1 MQWRVLIRKNKKLEE
16 FRELSKDEQIAK
28 ANLELK
34 KIEEPTFKK
43 LGRKLGFS
51 NTTEFFRNYKINVN
65 QKTLEPKIIRKVTKI
80 NNLTREVTDITQ
92 EDIKTLKEMIVD
104 YKRRK
109 EVSNSDINDDE
120 IIIRSIRV
128 SKNIMKS
135 FIDYCDYLGLKQTQ
149 AINRALKDFIN
160 K

>member
-1 MQWRVLIRKNKKLEE
+1 M
-16 FRELSKDEQIAK
+16 
-28 ANLELK
+28 
-34 KIEEPTFKK
+34 
-43 LGRKLGFS
+43 
-51 NTTEFFRNYKINVN
+51 
-65 QKTLEPKIIRKVTKI
+65 EPKIIRKVTKI

-135 FIDYCDYLGLKQTQ
+135 FIDHCDYLGLKQTQ

>member
-1 MQWRVLIRKNKKLEE
+1 MQWRVLIRKNKRLEE

-51 NTTEFFRNYKINVN
+51 NITEFFRNYKINVN

-109 EVSNSDINDDE
+109 EVSNSDINDD
-120 IIIRSIRV
+120 
-128 SKNIMKS
+128 
-135 FIDYCDYLGLKQTQ
+135 
-149 AINRALKDFIN
+149 
-160 K
+160 